1 MSHHLDSP
9 ILLVS
14 SAHMALLWPPGVC
27 GKGRTSILSEHAPY
41 HAGFAPFG
49 FGYRR
54 CPGEQLNIAIFS
66 DLLGKVW
73 ADKIE
78 FERLDLASPAKIP
91 AGPLIVVDDNIGFT
105 RQS

>member
-1 MSHHLDSP
+1 M
-9 ILLVS
+9 LLTTRDLRLSASDTGVALAS
-14 SAHMALLWPPGVC
+14 SL
-27 GKGRTSILSEHAPY
+27 TS
-41 HAGFAPFG
+41 
-49 FGYRR
+49 R
-54 CPGEQLNIAIFS
+54 FS